1 MMSRKD
7 YEAIARCVAG
17 AAYGYDDR
25 DHPSVETCCEIA
37 ASLATVMAQ
46 DNPRFDRE
54 RFLKACG
61 VTS

>member
-7 YEAIARCVAG
+7 YVRIAHVVATAACDRDTATAVAIAHGV
-17 AAYGYDDR
+17 
-25 DHPSVETCCEIA
+25 
-37 ASLATVMAQ
+37 ATVMAQ
-46 DNPRFDRE
+46 DNPRFDRD